1 MNTGSNRMVRL
12 PGVSIVMRKRL
23 AERELDD
30 VLTLVAAASAAD
42 GVAPLGESTLLRLRD
57 QTVAGTTTARGPGT
71 VPDTGA
77 APAGRGAGTNG
88 GAGRPGPSGGAT
100 AVPATTARPGATPA
114 GDQGDASAEPTGGQ
128 DDASAEP
135 AGDQG
140 DAGRSPGQ
148 EPAAL
153 VALAYDGP
161 ELAGAG
167 VLDGDT
173 AELVVHP
180 EHRRRGHGRAIAGAL
195 LERAGAVNAWAHGEL
210 PGAVALARSLGFE
223 RFRALW
229 KMRRPLGDRLP
240 EPVWAPGVRVRTF
253 RVGADEDAWLRVNA
267 RAFAHHPEQG
277 RWTRADLERRE
288 CEPWFSAAGFFLAE
302 RDGELL
308 GFHWTKVHAD
318 EGVGEVYVVG
328 VDPAA
333 QGLGLGRALTL
344 AGLRH
349 LEGLGLPAVV
359 LYADESN
366 TPATGLYEKLGF
378 TRESTDAMFRSAPA
392 TTGDPRPAT

>member
-1 MNTGSNRMVRL
+1 MNTGSNGMVRL
-12 PGVSIVMRKRL
+12 PRVSVIVRKRL
-23 AERELDD
+23 TERELDD
-30 VLTLVAAASAAD
+30 VLALVAAASAAD

-57 QTVAGTTTARGPGT
+57 QTVAGTPTARDPGS
-71 VPDTGA
+71 GA
-77 APAGRGAGTNG
+77 APAGQGAGPFAG
-88 GAGRPGPSGGAT
+88 GT
-100 AVPATTARPGATPA
+100 ATARPGAVP
-114 GDQGDASAEPTGGQ
+114 GGGQGDASTEPG
-128 DDASAEP
+128 
-135 AGDQG
+135 G
-140 DAGRSPGQ
+140 DAGRSPGE

-153 VALAYDGP
+153 VALAYEGP

-210 PGAVALARSLGFE
+210 PGAVALARSLDFE

-253 RVGADEDAWLRVNA
+253 RVGADEDAWLRVNT

-277 RWTRADLERRE
+277 RWTRADVERRE
-288 CEPWFSAAGFFLAE
+288 REPWFSAAGFFLAE

-349 LEGLGLPAVV
+349 LAGLGLPAVV

-366 TPATGLYEKLGF
+366 TPATRMYEKLGF
-378 TRESTDAMFRSAPA
+378 TRESTDAMYRSTPA
-392 TTGDPRPAT
+392 T